1 MGNRKWVLLV
11 VLVLLAVLFNYFAEG
26 SWGPVTFL
34 QDAAIEM
41 ISLFQTIITR
51 IYHRFSWTWSF
62 LQRIRYQ
69 EELIETLQM
78 RVYELERESIMTE
91 ALRQENVRLRR
102 LLQFKDRMP
111 YSTLGAHVIARSGDE
126 HSRWVILNVGL
137 SDGVEEKMAVITYS
151 GILIGIISRV
161 SWNAS
166 QVLLINDPEFSV
178 GGMVQRVQSRD
189 IGVVKGQLEDSRVLI
204 MENLAWDADISKG
217 DLIVTS
223 RLSPYFPQE
232 IPIGYVIHV
241 EHEDYGLAQK
251 AYIESPTSLHRV
263 EEVLVLFTHTQRKES
278 NFLP

>member
-1 MGNRKWVLLV
+1 MGNRKWILLI
-11 VLVLLAVLFNYFAEG
+11 VLVLLAVLVNYFVEG

-34 QDAAIEM
+34 QDAAIEI
-41 ISLFQTIITR
+41 ISLFQTMITR
-51 IYHRFSWTWSF
+51 SYHRLSWTWSF

-69 EELIETLQM
+69 EVLIEELQM
-78 RVYELERESIMTE
+78 QLHDLERERIMTE

-102 LLQFKDRMP
+102 LLHFQDRMP
-111 YSTLGAHVIARSGDE
+111 YSSLGAHVIARSGDE
-126 HSRWVILNVGL
+126 HSRWIIINVG
-137 SDGVEEKMAVITYS
+137 SYHGVEEKMAVITYS
-151 GILIGIISRV
+151 GILLGIISRV
-161 SWNAS
+161 SWKSS
-166 QVLLINDPEFSV
+166 QVLLINDPEFAV
-178 GGMVQRVQSRD
+178 GGIVQRVQSRD

-204 MENLAWDADISKG
+204 MENLAWDADITKG

-251 AYIESPTSLHRV
+251 AYLESPTSLHRV

-278 NFLP
+278 TFLP